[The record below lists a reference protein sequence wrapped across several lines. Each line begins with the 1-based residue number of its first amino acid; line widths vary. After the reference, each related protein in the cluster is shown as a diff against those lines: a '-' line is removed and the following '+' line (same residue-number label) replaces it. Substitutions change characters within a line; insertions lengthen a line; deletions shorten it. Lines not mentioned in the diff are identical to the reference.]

1 MVSPA
6 PPARARARRR
16 RRFLC
21 SGVEQF
27 AVAIMRAER
36 ATVRH
41 DLDFSGSARLE
52 PETRARTHCIIVNT
66 APGGGRL
73 SNNSYLL
80 SAKDKHKAETKRLV
94 STVTTRL
101 HVQQALQKTL
111 WRGTHNDHIPRFQ
124 HQAHTCLLLLV
135 VVVFILSLLLLLLLM
150 LFACG

>member
-1 MVSPA
+1 
-6 PPARARARRR
+6 
-16 RRFLC
+16 
-21 SGVEQF
+21 
-27 AVAIMRAER
+27 MRAER

-101 HVQQALQKTL
+101 HVQQGLPCSYNMYEHEWTVGAIISGLGRNL
-111 WRGTHNDHIPRFQ
+111 D
-124 HQAHTCLLLLV
+124 A
-135 VVVFILSLLLLLLLM
+135 
-150 LFACG
+150 